1 MTVIV
6 YHGEDVDAS
15 YQAVADEVKEAKKN
29 GLSVFKLEGKELDQ
43 ERFFS
48 LTSQGDF
55 FATGKLIVING
66 LLSRPKSKV
75 HDQLINLLGESEE
88 RIILWEGKKITPA
101 SEKLLLRAE
110 KKYFAQKEK
119 IWVLLGNLEKNNQ
132 TEKFVKLFE
141 ETCIQTDALYL
152 LTMIMWQIQQ
162 LLEVKAG
169 IFVGAPFRKSAL
181 ESQARKFT
189 EEELLKLYN
198 VLIDLDFRAKS
209 GGLKTTVEQELLQ
222 LLFLI

>member
-6 YHGEDVDAS
+6 YHGEDVGAS
-15 YQAVADEVKEAKKN
+15 YQAVADEVAGAKKN

-66 LLSRPKSKV
+66 LLSRPKSKIR
-75 HDQLINLLGESEE
+75 DQLINLLQESEE
-88 RIILWEGKKITPA
+88 KIILWEGKKITPA
-101 SEKLLLRAE
+101 SEKLLTKAV
-110 KKYFAQKEK
+110 KKYFPQKEK
-119 IWVLLGNLEKNNQ
+119 IWQFLANLEKNNQ
-132 TEKFVKLFE
+132 TEKFVRLFK
-141 ETCIQTDALYL
+141 ETCEQSDALYL
-152 LTMIMWQIQQ
+152 LTMLMWQVQQ
-162 LLEVKAG
+162 LLEVKMG
-169 IFVGAPFRKSAL
+169 TFIGAPFRKGAL
-181 ESQARKFT
+181 ESQARKFS
-189 EEELLKLYN
+189 EEELIKFYN

-222 LLFLI
+222 LLLSI

>member
-48 LTSQGDF
+48 LTAQGDF

-75 HDQLINLLGESEE
+75 RDQLINLLAETEE

-101 SEKLLLRAE
+101 SEKLLTKAS
-110 KKYFAQKEK
+110 KKYFPQREK
-119 IWVLLGNLEKNNQ
+119 IWALLASLEKNNQ
-132 TEKFVKLFE
+132 NEKMVQLFE
-141 ETCIQTDALYL
+141 ETCAQTDALYL
-152 LTMIMWQIQQ
+152 LTMLMWQVQQ
-162 LLEVKAG
+162 LSEVKAG
-169 IFVGAPFRKSAL
+169 TFVGAPFRKNSL
-181 ESQARKFT
+181 ESQAKKFT
-189 EEELLKLYN
+189 EEELIKLYN
-198 VLIDLDFRAKS
+198 LLIDLDSRAKS
-209 GGLKTTVEQELLQ
+209 GGLKTTLEQELLQ
-222 LLFLI
+222 LLFSI

>member
-75 HDQLINLLGESEE
+75 RDQLINLLQESEE

-101 SEKLLLRAE
+101 SEKLLVKAN
-110 KKYFAQKEK
+110 KKYFPQKEK
-119 IWVLLGNLEKNNQ
+119 IWQFLASWEKNNQ
-132 TEKFVKLFE
+132 NEKLVQLFE
-141 ETCIQTDALYL
+141 ETCVQTDALYL
-152 LTMIMWQIQQ
+152 LTMLMWQVQQ

-169 IFVGAPFRKSAL
+169 TFVGAPFRKISL
-181 ESQARKFT
+181 ESQAKKFT
-189 EEELLKLYN
+189 EEELIKLYN
-198 VLIDLDFRAKS
+198 LLIDLDSRAKS
-209 GGLKTTVEQELLQ
+209 GGLKTALEQELLQ
-222 LLFLI
+222 LLFSI